1 MMQKIYNFFREKK
14 EHGQSIIEYAILVA
28 VIAAA
33 VITLRSNNA
42 IQTNLSDL
50 ATQIGTN
57 IETVKTASSVSDS

>member
-33 VITLRSNNA
+33 VISMKNSA
-42 IQTNLSDL
+42 SIDSKLSDL

-57 IETVKTASSVSDS
+57 IETVKTASSVSGS